1 MLSTV
6 CIVKEESQIVIDRF
20 NIVLCCDKCF
30 FIVKSDIRY
39 VKMKMRYGKI
49 YLQPFRL
56 YKCYKTSTT
65 GIKSVRTR

>member
-6 CIVKEESQIVIDRF
+6 WIVSKESRMIIERF
-20 NIVLCCDKCF
+20 NSVLCCDKCF

-56 YKCYKTSTT
+56 YKCYKTWTT
-65 GIKSVRTR
+65 GINSARTR